1 MNEVVLNGG
10 LGNQLFQLAFLLHQS
25 SEKPVILNPN
35 LGLPRKNKNGE
46 PDIASL
52 IQNLPVAV
60 TPSKKPN
67 IIHRKLST
75 LAIRESAK
83 NRGFSAPIEF
93 LEIVYTLIFS
103 FCYGHFRRVKINSGI
118 GYDAR
123 LEEKLDSLNFGYFQT
138 FRWASNPRVFELL
151 SKLRP
156 TVNSRELSQFIGSCT
171 KKRILCVHV
180 RLTDYKLENSFGV
193 PSKSYYQKAI
203 NLAASLEGFEKI
215 WLFSDEPGEALG
227 YIPLEFQEILEVVPE
242 FPGGVS
248 ETFEL
253 MRHCNSYVIGN
264 STFSWWGAFLSYNKN
279 PIVVA
284 PSKWFSMADSP
295 LDLIPEAW
303 HKIDPNFKVN
313 KD

>member
-25 SEKPVILNPN
+25 SEKPLILNPN

-46 PDIASL
+46 PDIAIL

-60 TPSKKPN
+60 APCKKPN

-83 NRGFSAPIEF
+83 NQGFSTLIKF
-93 LEIVYTLIFS
+93 LEIAYTIIFS
-103 FCYGHFRRVKINSGI
+103 VSYGHFRRVKINSGI
-118 GYDAR
+118 GFDTR
-123 LEEKLDSLNFGYFQT
+123 LEAKFDCLNFGYFQT
-138 FRWASNPRVFELL
+138 FRWASEPGVLELL

-156 TVNSRELSQFIGSCT
+156 TEYSIEFSEFIKSYSN
-171 KKRILCVHV
+171 KRILCVHV

-253 MRHCNSYVIGN
+253 MRHCHSYVIGN

-279 PIVVA
+279 PNVIA
-284 PSKWFSMADSP
+284 PSKWFSMADTP

-303 HKIDPNFKVN
+303 HKIDPHFKVN